1 MYTHLTPTAPAV
13 LVIGK
18 SSWGSYCHNGS
29 ADIRCIWPNSNV
41 MKTEKKGYVTGWNL
55 FVYQLC
61 VCLSGPWERAH
72 SLIMKCTQ
80 TCTKVSALSLRQPKR
95 TEKPKWKKK
104 GRQGNWHVMWG
115 NSYPIIPNNSLS
127 QDTSSALILQ
137 NPPQLIPNS
146 LAPILS
152 FISYIF
158 LLLTSRLFRPLQ
170 MFYFKT
176 KCLTEYL
183 IIIPQLFLQMSTLTH
198 VFERV
203 RMCESAYIAFFF
215 LNCCLNVCVFLWQ
228 ITTNSRPEMLWTNRV
243 SMKYTHYWIFL
254 LYYHKALKTIFMPIA
269 SSELQLCNRLQIY
282 CQLRTLS

>member
-146 LAPILS
+146 LAPICLS
-152 FISYIF
+152 SLTYFCFSPLVCFVPCKCFILKQSV
-158 LLLTSRLFRPLQ
+158 LLN
-170 MFYFKT
+170 
-176 KCLTEYL
+176 
-183 IIIPQLFLQMSTLTH
+183 I
-198 VFERV
+198 
-203 RMCESAYIAFFF
+203 
-215 LNCCLNVCVFLWQ
+215 
-228 ITTNSRPEMLWTNRV
+228 
-243 SMKYTHYWIFL
+243 
-254 LYYHKALKTIFMPIA
+254 
-269 SSELQLCNRLQIY
+269 
-282 CQLRTLS
+282 